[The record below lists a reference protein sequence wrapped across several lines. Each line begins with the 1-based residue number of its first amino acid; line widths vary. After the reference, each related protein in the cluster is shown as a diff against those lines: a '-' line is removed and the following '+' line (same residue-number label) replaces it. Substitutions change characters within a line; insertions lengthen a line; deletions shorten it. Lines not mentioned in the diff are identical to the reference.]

1 MRKAPPTAVQLDRI
15 SVHAIRMA
23 LKTNAAECRCPFS
36 GRDHGR
42 REHWITIYRRWHQ
55 EKNQDRAMS
64 AKTHLDTILRQPA
77 EIVLGTLEVS
87 QQRLSIAAALEII
100 LIVGF
105 AILRA
110 FQFVHSRR
118 SGGSEW

>member
-1 MRKAPPTAVQLDRI
+1 
-15 SVHAIRMA
+15 
-23 LKTNAAECRCPFS
+23 
-36 GRDHGR
+36 
-42 REHWITIYRRWHQ
+42 
-55 EKNQDRAMS
+55 MS
-64 AKTHLDTILRQPA
+64 TRTHPETTLRQPSHV
-77 EIVLGTLEVS
+77 VLGTLEQCSNV
-87 QQRLSIAAALEII
+87 SIAAALEII